1 VNAQG
6 GLAVPYGIPLGIGE
20 RFGGY
25 AVGMTE
31 EMKDTTAVKP
41 WSFIIYAINNFYIN
55 AIERDLP

>member
-6 GLAVPYGIPLGIGE
+6 GLAVPYGIPGTGE

-31 EMKDTTAVKP
+31 EMKDTTPKAFGVELHLDGK
-41 WSFIIYAINNFYIN
+41 IK
-55 AIERDLP
+55 